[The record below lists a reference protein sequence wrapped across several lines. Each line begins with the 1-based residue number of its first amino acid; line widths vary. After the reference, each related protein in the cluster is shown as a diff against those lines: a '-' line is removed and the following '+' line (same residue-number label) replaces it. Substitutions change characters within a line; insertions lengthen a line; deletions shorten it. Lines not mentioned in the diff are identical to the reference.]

1 MGWKSDFGHFGV
13 LSDALLGI
21 LGSLLV
27 RMAFR
32 ILSFCRMSAIAFV
45 LASMSLAG
53 TVTSAE
59 AQYRPPYAE
68 MVVDARTGRV
78 LYAMNPDSLRHPA
91 SLTKVMTLYMVFEAL
106 ESGRITLDTPL
117 KASARAQRQAPSKL
131 GIAAGETI
139 SVEDAIKALVTKSAN
154 DVAVIVAEN
163 LGGTEEE
170 FARLMTR
177 KAQSIGMKRT
187 VFANASGL
195 PNPKQ
200 LTTARDLIT
209 LGQSIQK
216 RFPKYF
222 DYFSLRSF
230 EYEGASISTHNKLLG
245 RVRGVD
251 GIKTGYTQKSGFNLL
266 TSVHTEERSLLAV
279 VLGGRSGRAR
289 DERMADLI
297 DTYLPAASTPAQGAK
312 LVKLP
317 PVKAPK
323 LGNANDADNDKEPSA
338 DNEDDAETQTV
349 GIPAPKNLGQPETS
363 SNTQTAAL
371 APTPMPEPQA
381 LPKAAAPAPLA
392 APEITQSE
400 APQPKPQAPASAK
413 AKPLS
418 APEPTESAPA
428 NALAYTAPAANPP
441 VEPKE
446 IAVAPNGLKLAWQT
460 GAQPIDPRTTGSKRP
475 AAANSVFIQIGT
487 AQTESDAK
495 RLLSSARDKG
505 GAQLSAAN
513 MQTEKVTVNGKTIWR
528 ARFSMNDESLAHD
541 VCKTLKKSK
550 MACFVSR
557 G

>member
-1 MGWKSDFGHFGV
+1 
-13 LSDALLGI
+13 
-21 LGSLLV
+21 
-27 RMAFR
+27 MAFLNQYLHR
-32 ILSFCRMSAIAFV
+32 GAAALILS
-45 LASMSLAG
+45 LGLAG
-53 TVTSAE
+53 SGAFAP
-59 AQYRPPYAE
+59 AQAAYQPPYAE
-68 MVVDARTGRV
+68 MVVDGRTGRV
-78 LYAMNPDSLRHPA
+78 LYSMNPDSLRHPA

-106 ESGRITLDTPL
+106 ESGRITLNTPL

-131 GIAAGETI
+131 GLAAGETI

-154 DVAVIVAEN
+154 DVAVIIAEN

-170 FARLMTR
+170 FARSMTR

-209 LGQSIQK
+209 LGQAIQK

-266 TSVHTEERSLLAV
+266 TSVHTDDRALVAV

-297 DTYLPAASTPAQGAK
+297 ETYLPAASTPSQGAK

-323 LGNANDADNDKEPSA
+323 LDALDDKEPITE
-338 DNEDDAETQTV
+338 NEDDAEETGVNAPAKKNSTPELSQPLAQT
-349 GIPAPKNLGQPETS
+349 S
-363 SNTQTAAL
+363 AL
-371 APTPMPEPQA
+371 APTPMPDATEQPNA
-381 LPKAAAPAPLA
+381 GTPDAPAPQVAAKPLA
-392 APEITQSE
+392 APKLADPE
-400 APQPKPQAPASAK
+400 PAPAKTQTK
-413 AKPLS
+413 AQPL
-418 APEPTESAPA
+418 APPAP
-428 NALAYTAPAANPP
+428 APAAPSNAMAYATPATKPP

-446 IAVAPNGLKLAWQT
+446 IAVTPSGLKLAWQT
-460 GAQPIDPRTTGSKRP
+460 GAQPIDPNMTGSRRP
-475 AAANSVFIQIGT
+475 DNAKSVFIQIGT
-487 AQTESDAK
+487 AQTEIDAK
-495 RLLSSARDKG
+495 RLLSSARDKA
-505 GAQLSAAN
+505 GASLSAAN
-513 MQTEKVTVNGKTIWR
+513 MQTERVTVNGKTLWR
-528 ARFSMNDESLAHD
+528 ARFSMNDETLAQD
-541 VCKTLKKSK
+541 ACRTLKRNK